1 MKRHFVP
8 VVGAMLAMAACV
20 VLTARE
26 ARAQTAAAGLPGAA
40 VFNDPFA
47 FYYAIYLPNQQLQ
60 SLRPTPLDSI
70 NEAMITRQYYSQAN
84 RRALYDPISPY
95 AETYD
100 PLRPF
105 SNQQE
110 RLAHPYRFARSP
122 SNMDGMG
129 PSLYFN
135 RIGTYYPDLAG
146 RQARSKN
153 ANVYSGRGAGAPR
166 SARAGMGMGGMG
178 MGGMGMGGM
187 GMGGMGMF

>member
-1 MKRHFVP
+1 MKLHLVP
-8 VVGAMLAMAACV
+8 AVGLMLAMTACEL
-20 VLTARE
+20 LTARE
-26 ARAQTAAAGLPGAA
+26 AQAQTAAGVPGAA

-60 SLRPTPLDSI
+60 SLRPTPLDSV
-70 NEAMITRQYYSQAN
+70 NEAMITRQYYTQAN

-110 RLAHPYRFARSP
+110 RLARPYRFARSP
-122 SNMDGMG
+122 SNSDGMG

-135 RIGTYYPDLAG
+135 RLGSYYPDLA
-146 RQARSKN
+146 
-153 ANVYSGRGAGAPR
+153 
-166 SARAGMGMGGMG
+166 
-178 MGGMGMGGM
+178 
-187 GMGGMGMF
+187 